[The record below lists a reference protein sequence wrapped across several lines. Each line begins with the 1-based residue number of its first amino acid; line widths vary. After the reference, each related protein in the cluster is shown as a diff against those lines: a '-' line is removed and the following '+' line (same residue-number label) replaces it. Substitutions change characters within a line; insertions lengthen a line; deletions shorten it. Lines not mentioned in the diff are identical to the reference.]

1 MPAKSSGLAGGDKM
15 SEFELAWERWAEESI
30 YAQLLTAQQS
40 LERAL
45 QLLSSSPDIS
55 DLAAAGELLPELWDK
70 LESIRACLAAR
81 ITEQLRAQRGVIS
94 RAAA

>member
-1 MPAKSSGLAGGDKM
+1 M
-15 SEFELAWERWAEESI
+15 SEFELAWEKWAEESI
-30 YAQLLTAQQS
+30 YAQLLATQQS

-55 DLAAAGELLPELWDK
+55 DLAGAGELLPVLWDK

-81 ITEQLRAQRGVIS
+81 ITEQLRAQQGVIS

>member
-1 MPAKSSGLAGGDKM
+1 MPAKSSGLAGGGRM
-15 SEFELAWERWAEESI
+15 SVDLAWERWCEESV
-30 YAQLLTAQQS
+30 YAQLEFARQKV
-40 LERAL
+40 ERAL

-55 DLAAAGELLPELWDK
+55 DLAAAGDLLPVLWDK

-81 ITEQLRAQRGVIS
+81 ITEQLRAQQGVIS